1 MKKILYALGVLLL
14 AVAAVFFMR
23 SYWEKETIALIDQY
37 IEQHQ
42 PGAGVTIHNSDL
54 DYAGSSTTQA
64 FIASEPYV
72 LNIQGSLKTYSLGG
86 VSRGHDFSGQVP
98 FVSPVTNRPDSFG
111 MQAWYSGLTELYG
124 NYITND
130 GIPGRIDKTTFGND
144 VVTRIAY
151 NANDGITQGKCRS
164 QILSFPVPPRTH
176 ARWDLNVA
184 FGKPDG
190 VSDWTL
196 TPTGSSPVLFWQ
208 LWSENQLNPPL
219 AMNVDTDSN
228 DPSKLMIIVMQRVG
242 GAPSPVAI
250 ATIHGISR
258 YTLTPIVIEAF
269 LDERTIANS
278 GTGSL
283 KIWVQDNLILEQIGP
298 QLATGSGTHIWVLA
312 SYLWNNPNP
321 YPYTRATFWK
331 TAKMLVYPSN
341 PTLPTA
347 NDTTAPSS
355 PLNLVASS
363 PDASKVYLSWTA
375 STDQVGVS
383 GYRIYRGDTE
393 IATSTITSLTDTDVI
408 GGTNYNY
415 KVQASDIAG
424 NLSDASN
431 IADVAVPP
439 QAFIRPNISSFYVS
453 DINTNAVN
461 LNWSTNDQTTGVV
474 YFGKTLNLGDS
485 RTDWTL
491 ANKHSLFINGLESNT
506 RYYYKIVSYTQ
517 DLKTSVETSIF
528 DFTTQ

>member
-37 IEQHQ
+37 IEHHQ

-54 DYAGSSTTQA
+54 DYAGSSTTHA

-111 MQAWYSGLTELYG
+111 FQAWYSGLTELYG

-219 AMNVDTDSN
+219 AMNVDTDSD

-283 KIWVQDNLILEQIGP
+283 KIWVKDNLILEQIGP
-298 QLATGSGTHIWVLA
+298 QLATGTGTHIWVLA

-341 PTLPTA
+341 PTLPPTG
-347 NDTTAPSS
+347 DTTAPSI
-355 PLNLVASS
+355 PQNLVATS

-383 GYRIYRGDTE
+383 GYKIYRGETE
-393 IATSTITSLTDTDVI
+393 IGTSTTTSLTDTAVI
-408 GGTNYNY
+408 GGTTYNY
-415 KVQASDIAG
+415 TIKSSDIAG
-424 NLSDASN
+424 NLSAASN
-431 IADVAVPP
+431 TASVTTPQVAVTKS
-439 QAFIRPNISSFYVS
+439 NISSFNVS
-453 DINTNAVN
+453 NITTNSARF
-461 LNWSTNDQTTGVV
+461 NWTTNVPTTGVV
-474 YFGKTLNLGDS
+474 YFGKTANLGNS
-485 RTDWTL
+485 KTDWTL
-491 ANKHSLFINGLESNT
+491 TTSHSLTINWLSPRT
-506 RYYYKIVSYTQ
+506 KYYYKIVAWTQ
-517 DLKTSVETSIF
+517 GLKASVTSAVTS
-528 DFTTQ
+528 FTTK

>member
-1 MKKILYALGVLLL
+1 MKNTLYILITLILALEATSVAGL
-14 AVAAVFFMR
+14 AIPD
-23 SYWEKETIALIDQY
+23 SEIDY
-37 IEQHQ
+37 
-42 PGAGVTIHNSDL
+42 PGA
-54 DYAGSSTTQA
+54 STTKA
-64 FIASEPYV
+64 FVASEPFV
-72 LNIQGSLKTYSLGG
+72 LNIQDSNKIYSLKER
-86 VSRGHDFSGQVP
+86 SRSHDFSGPVP
-98 FVSPVTNRPDSFG
+98 FVNPITNSPDSLG
-111 MQAWYSGLTELYG
+111 MQAWHSRLTELYG
-124 NYITND
+124 NNITNA
-130 GIPGRIDKTTFGND
+130 GVPGRIDKTTFGND

-151 NANDGITQGKCRS
+151 NVNDGITQGKCRS

-176 ARWDLNVA
+176 VRWELNGA

-208 LWSENQLNPPL
+208 LWSENQSNPPL

-242 GAPSPVAI
+242 GATRPAAI

-269 LDERTIANS
+269 LDERTIENS
-278 GTGSL
+278 GKGSL
-283 KIWVQDNLILEQIGP
+283 KIWIKNKLIIEKVGP
-298 QLATGSGTHIWVLA
+298 TLAMGNGTHIWLMD
-312 SYLWNNPNP
+312 SYLWKNPKP

-341 PTLPTA
+341 PTLPTTG
-347 NDTTAPSS
+347 DTTAPSS
-355 PLNLVASS
+355 PLNLVATS

-408 GGTNYNY
+408 GGTTYNY

-431 IADVAVPP
+431 IAYVAVPP

-517 DLKTSVETSIF
+517 DLKASVETSIF
-528 DFTTQ
+528 DFVTQ